1 MLIDLIGAGL
11 LLLAGIKGYKR
22 GLIVGVFSFVAVLV
36 GLAAA
41 VKLSVVASEYMR
53 QYTTLAGNWI
63 PLLSFLVV
71 FIVVVLLIRLGAKA
85 IEEAVKVVTLG
96 WANKLGGILLYAALY
111 LLTYSVVLFYLSS
124 MGLVSEKTLQDSV
137 MARMLLRL
145 GPWTIEK
152 VAILF
157 PLFKDMF
164 AALQQFFAE
173 VRAQLPQSQ

>member
-1 MLIDLIGAGL
+1 MLIDLVWLGL
-11 LLLAGIKGYKR
+11 LLWAGFKGYKR

-41 VKLSVVASEYMR
+41 VKLSVVASDYMR
-53 QYTTLAGNWI
+53 QYTNLAGGWI

-71 FIVVVLLIRLGAKA
+71 FLSVVLLIRLGANA

-96 WANKLGGILLYAALY
+96 WANKVGGILLYAALST
-111 LLTYSVVLFYLSS
+111 LTYSVVLFYLSS
-124 MGLVSEKTLQDSV
+124 MGLFTAKVLEDSKTVSF
-137 MARMLLRL
+137 LLEL

-152 VAILF
+152 IAALF

-164 AALQQFFAE
+164 LALQQFFAE
-173 VRAQLPQSQ
+173 LRTRLPAG

>member
-1 MLIDLIGAGL
+1 MLIDIIGAGL

-22 GLIVGVFSFVAVLV
+22 GLIVGIFSFVAVLV

-53 QYTTLAGNWI
+53 QYTTIAGDWI

-71 FIVVVLLIRLGAKA
+71 FVAVVLLIRLGANA

-96 WANKLGGILLYAALY
+96 WANKLGGLLLYAALY

-124 MGLVSEKTLQDSV
+124 MGLLSQKALQDSV
-137 MARMLLRL
+137 MASALLRL
-145 GPWTIEK
+145 GPWTIDK
-152 VAILF
+152 MAILF

-164 AALQQFFAE
+164 VALQQFFAG
-173 VRAQLPQSQ
+173 VRAQLPQG

>member
-1 MLIDLIGAGL
+1 MLIDVVAAGL

-41 VKLSVVASEYMR
+41 VKLSVVAAEYMR
-53 QYTTLAGNWI
+53 QYTTIAGGWI
-63 PLLSFLVV
+63 PLLSFLIV
-71 FIVVVLLIRLGAKA
+71 FIVVVLLIRLGANA

-96 WANKLGGILLYAALY
+96 WANKLGGILLYAAFY
-111 LLTYSVVLFYLSS
+111 LLSYSVMLFYLSS
-124 MGLVSEKTLQDSV
+124 MGIVKENTLQDSIT
-137 MARMLLRL
+137 AGALLRL

-152 VAILF
+152 MALLF

-164 AALQQFFAE
+164 AALQQFFAD
-173 VRAQLPQSQ
+173 VRAQLPQG